1 MIGDSLPNTIW
12 AMITLPIPSP
22 VETVGFLSTITIELA
37 ALEIPVNSLSA
48 YYYDDHIFDICTNDR
63 REDAMEFL
71 QCMMR
76 LINDVLMMRYIIS
89 VLESEENSCHFS
101 HDYQLA
107 LGARLRKE

>member
-1 MIGDSLPNTIW
+1 
-12 AMITLPIPSP
+12 
-22 VETVGFLSTITIELA
+22 
-37 ALEIPVNSLSA
+37 
-48 YYYDDHIFDICTNDR
+48 
-63 REDAMEFL
+63 MEFL

-101 HDYQLA
+101 HDYHLA